1 MNRTVR
7 LIVVVLLI
15 LIISVSA
22 IQIVQRLFGSWRI
35 DVTQEKLYTLSE
47 GTRNIL
53 QALQQP
59 LTLRLYY
66 TKTATLSAPDQIRFF
81 NAYYEY
87 VRALLEEYVLHSN
100 GKIKLEIVDPRP
112 YSQEELAAIRYGLK
126 RFSITEEESFFFGLV
141 VQTELG
147 VTKTIPFFSPDREN
161 FIEYDITYLIDTAVN
176 PPKTRVGILSSL
188 PVMGDDMSGYMAA
201 MMRMQGQR
209 PRGPWGLVRQLK
221 ELYADVR
228 SIPTD
233 TEEIRDVDLLLVIH
247 PKDLPAKTRY
257 AIDQYILKGGRA
269 VIALD
274 PFSVVDRPD
283 PAMMQYGMEHK
294 AASSLDDLLSAW
306 GLEMPANTFAGDRVL
321 AGIGSPSPNE
331 RPMKILPYQ
340 KLTASYGCFN
350 KDVPMTAS
358 LNEVTFWFPGVLKK
372 KKDAANLPADME
384 YIPLMMTTKQ
394 GNTWTISSP
403 FDLRVPDYA
412 DILRRFRDG
421 TEEQV
426 LAYRVTGTFR
436 SAFPDGPPKE
446 EKKEEGKEDNKEEN
460 KDENKD
466 ASSEETKP
474 AAEHL
479 SEARQPAAVVVVADV
494 DFLSDVLAY
503 QETIFGLAVVG
514 NNAAFV
520 LNALEELSGSTD
532 LIRLRSRGGYKRPF
546 TRVDQI
552 EKEAEEKTAE
562 EETRIM
568 AEIKGFES
576 QLNEKLRALES
587 KEKELINKTILEEKK
602 EIELKLHEAEMRLR
616 DVKMKKV
623 ADKEALKNRIRN
635 FCTLPG
641 PLAVL
646 TAAVVLAVYRAVK
659 RRYSIQHMREP

>member
-1 MNRTVR
+1 MNRTIR

-15 LIISVSA
+15 LVIAVSA
-22 IQIVQRLFGSWRI
+22 VQIVQRLFRIWRI

-47 GTRNIL
+47 GTKNIL

-87 VRALLEEYVLHSN
+87 VRALLEEYVRYSN
-100 GKIKLEIVDPRP
+100 GKIKLEIIDPRP

-141 VQTELG
+141 AQTELG
-147 VTKTIPFFSPDREN
+147 VTKMIPFFTPEREN

-188 PVMGDDMSGYMAA
+188 PVIGDDVSGYMAA

-209 PRGPWGLVRQLK
+209 PRGPWGLVRQLR
-221 ELYADVR
+221 ELYAEVR

-247 PKDLPAKTRY
+247 PKDLSAKTRY

-294 AASSLDDLLSAW
+294 AASSLDDLLAAW
-306 GLEMPANTFAGDRVL
+306 GLEMPANTFAGDRML
-321 AGIGSPSPNE
+321 AGVGSPSPNE
-331 RPMKILPYQ
+331 RPIKIIPYQ
-340 KLTASYGCFN
+340 KLTGAYGCFN

-372 KKDAANLPADME
+372 KTDSSNLPADLE
-384 YIPLMMTTKQ
+384 LVPLMMTTKQ
-394 GNTWTISSP
+394 GNSWTISHP
-403 FDLRVPDYA
+403 FELRSPDYA
-412 DILRRFRDG
+412 DILRKFRDG
-421 TEEQV
+421 SEEQV
-426 LAYRVTGTFR
+426 LAYRVTGTLR

-446 EKKEEGKEDNKEEN
+446 DKKEEN
-460 KDENKD
+460 KDAE
-466 ASSEETKP
+466 STSEEPKP
-474 AAEHL
+474 VSEHL
-479 SEARQPAAVVVVADV
+479 SESHQPTAVVVVADV

-503 QETIFGLAVVG
+503 QETIFGLAVMG

-552 EKEAEEKTAE
+552 ERAAEEKTAE
-562 EETRIM
+562 EEARIM
-568 AEIKGFES
+568 AEIKGFET
-576 QLNEKLRALES
+576 QLNEKLQALES
-587 KEKELINKTILEEKK
+587 KEREMINKTILEEKK
-602 EIELKLHEAEMRLR
+602 EIELKLHQAEMRLR

-646 TAAVVLAVYRAVK
+646 AAAVILAVYRAVK

>member
-15 LIISVSA
+15 LVISVSA
-22 IQIVQRLFGSWRI
+22 IQIVQRLCATWRI

-47 GTRNIL
+47 GTKNIL
-53 QALQQP
+53 QSLQQP

-66 TKTATLSAPDQIRFF
+66 TKTATLRAPDQIRFF

-100 GKIKLEIVDPRP
+100 GRIKLEIVDPRP

-126 RFSITEEESFFFGLV
+126 RFSVTEEESFFFGLV

-147 VTKTIPFFSPDREN
+147 ATKTIPFFSPDREN

-188 PVMGDDMSGYMAA
+188 PVMGDDVSGYMAA

-221 ELYADVR
+221 ELYAEVR
-228 SIPTD
+228 AIPTD

-247 PKDLPAKTRY
+247 PKDLSARTRY
-257 AIDQYILKGGRA
+257 AIDQYILRGGRA

-283 PAMMQYGMEHK
+283 PAAMQYGAEHK
-294 AASSLDDLLSAW
+294 AASSLDDLLAAW

-321 AGIGSPSPNE
+321 AGVGSPSPNE

-340 KLTASYGCFN
+340 KLTAAYGCFN
-350 KDVPMTAS
+350 KQVPMTAS

-372 KKDAANLPADME
+372 KTDLSSLPADIE
-384 YIPLMMTTKQ
+384 YVPLMTTTKQ

-403 FDLRVPDYA
+403 FELRAPDYA
-412 DILRRFRDG
+412 GILARFRDG
-421 TEEQV
+421 KEEQV

-446 EKKEEGKEDNKEEN
+446 EKKVEEKEKAEES
-460 KDENKD
+460 DT
-466 ASSEETKP
+466 EESRP
-474 AAEHL
+474 SAEHL
-479 SEARQPAAVVVVADV
+479 DQARQPTAVVVTADV

-552 EKEAEEKTAE
+552 EKAAEEKTAE
-562 EETRIM
+562 EESRIM

-576 QLNEKLRALES
+576 QLNEKLRALET

-602 EIELKLHEAEMRLR
+602 EIEVKLHEAEMRLR

-641 PLAVL
+641 PLVVL
-646 TAAVVLAVYRAVK
+646 AAAVALAVYRTLK
-659 RRYSIQHMREP
+659 RRYSIQHMREPS

>member
-1 MNRTVR
+1 MNRTIR

-15 LIISVSA
+15 LVIAVSA
-22 IQIVQRLFGSWRI
+22 VQIVQRLFGSWRI

-47 GTRNIL
+47 GTKNIL

-87 VRALLEEYVLHSN
+87 VRALLEEYVRYSN
-100 GKIKLEIVDPRP
+100 GKIKLEIIDPRP

-141 VQTELG
+141 AQTELG
-147 VTKTIPFFSPDREN
+147 VTKTIPFFSPEREN

-188 PVMGDDMSGYMAA
+188 PVMGDDVSGYMAA

-209 PRGPWGLVRQLK
+209 PRGPWGLVRQLR
-221 ELYADVR
+221 ELYAEVR

-247 PKDLPAKTRY
+247 PKDLSAKTRY

-294 AASSLDDLLSAW
+294 AASSLDDLLAAW
-306 GLEMPANTFAGDRVL
+306 GLEMPANTFAGDRML
-321 AGIGSPSPNE
+321 AGVGSPSPNE
-331 RPMKILPYQ
+331 RPIKIIPYQ
-340 KLTASYGCFN
+340 KLTAAYGCFN
-350 KDVPMTAS
+350 KNVPMTAA

-372 KKDAANLPADME
+372 KTDSSNLPADLE
-384 YIPLMMTTKQ
+384 LVPLMMTTKQ
-394 GNTWTISSP
+394 GNSWTISHP
-403 FDLRVPDYA
+403 FELRNPDYA

-426 LAYRVTGTFR
+426 LAYRVTGTLR

-446 EKKEEGKEDNKEEN
+446 DNQEKNGEEEKQES
-460 KDENKD
+460 
-466 ASSEETKP
+466 ASEETKP
-474 AAEHL
+474 ASEHL
-479 SEARQPAAVVVVADV
+479 SEARQPTAVVVVADV

-546 TRVDQI
+546 TRVDRI
-552 EKEAEEKTAE
+552 ERAAEEKTAE
-562 EETRIM
+562 EEARIM
-568 AEIKGFES
+568 AEIKGFET

-587 KEKELINKTILEEKK
+587 KERELINKTILEEKK
-602 EIELKLHEAEMRLR
+602 EIELKLHQAEMRLR

-646 TAAVVLAVYRAVK
+646 TAAVVLAVYRSLK

>member
-1 MNRTVR
+1 MNRTIR
-7 LIVVVLLI
+7 LIVVVSLI
-15 LIISVSA
+15 LVIAVSA
-22 IQIVQRLFGSWRI
+22 VQIVQRLFGSWRI
-35 DVTQEKLYTLSE
+35 DVTQERLYTLSE
-47 GTRNIL
+47 GTKNVL

-87 VRALLEEYVLHSN
+87 VRALLEEYVRYSN
-100 GKIKLEIVDPRP
+100 GKIKLEIIDPRP

-141 VQTELG
+141 AQTELG
-147 VTKTIPFFSPDREN
+147 VTKMIPFFSPEREN

-176 PPKTRVGILSSL
+176 PPKTRVGVLSSL
-188 PVMGDDMSGYMAA
+188 PVMGDDVSGYMAA

-209 PRGPWGLVRQLK
+209 PRGPWGLVRQLR
-221 ELYADVR
+221 ELYAEVR

-247 PKDLPAKTRY
+247 PKDLSAKTRY

-294 AASSLDDLLSAW
+294 AVSSLDDLLAAW
-306 GLEMPANTFAGDRVL
+306 GLEMPANTFAGDRML
-321 AGIGSPSPNE
+321 AGVGSPSPNE
-331 RPMKILPYQ
+331 RPIKIIPYQ
-340 KLTASYGCFN
+340 KLTAAYGCFN
-350 KDVPMTAS
+350 KNVPMTAS

-372 KKDAANLPADME
+372 KTDSSNLPGDLE
-384 YIPLMMTTKQ
+384 LVPLMMTTKQ
-394 GNTWTISSP
+394 GNSWTISHP
-403 FDLRVPDYA
+403 FELRSPDYA

-421 TEEQV
+421 LEEQV
-426 LAYRVTGTFR
+426 LAYRVTGTLR

-446 EKKEEGKEDNKEEN
+446 DKEEKNGEE
-460 KDENKD
+460 KQES
-466 ASSEETKP
+466 ASEETKP
-474 AAEHL
+474 VSEHL
-479 SEARQPAAVVVVADV
+479 SEARQPTAVVVVADV

-552 EKEAEEKTAE
+552 ERAAEEKTAE
-562 EETRIM
+562 EEARIM
-568 AEIKGFES
+568 AEIKGFET

-587 KEKELINKTILEEKK
+587 KERELINKTILEEKK
-602 EIELKLHEAEMRLR
+602 EIELKLHQAEMRLR

-646 TAAVVLAVYRAVK
+646 AAAVILAVYRAAK